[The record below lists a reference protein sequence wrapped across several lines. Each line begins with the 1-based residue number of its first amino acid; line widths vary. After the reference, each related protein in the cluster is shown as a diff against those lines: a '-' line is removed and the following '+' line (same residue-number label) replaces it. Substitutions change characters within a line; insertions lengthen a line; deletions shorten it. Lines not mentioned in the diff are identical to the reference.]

1 MYGRLVYFYIFFSFL
16 VCVDQENSGKPGPQA
31 LSKGTEKIANHLRY
45 LNIQLKCGIQLNKGK
60 QQRRAKFRNVD

>member
-1 MYGRLVYFYIFFSFL
+1 
-16 VCVDQENSGKPGPQA
+16 VDQENSGKPGPQA